1 MGLFD
6 GIKKKINKAQFED
19 MIKEAVADGKISAIE
34 KKDLI
39 EQAAK
44 VGYDEAEAM
53 EVIEEQLR
61 ESQISLF
68 TTEVEKAMRDG
79 QFSEAEQLK
88 LTQLAESFGL
98 DTEVASGIINV
109 KYAEYQDKRNQ
120 ELQFDNLLE
129 QVQLDQDGQVSLAYL
144 ESCVESAK
152 ALGFKQQSVEKK
164 LRMRFGQRCLFNI
177 KMSQFQAE
185 SVRGAKSSIV
195 RDKILKEAAENGFT
209 ADEISMLNEM
219 MAPDDVPIQNNM
231 MGQNN
236 MGMNGMNNIGMNG
249 MNNMGMN
256 GMNNMGMNGMNNR
269 GMNGMNNMGMNGMM
283 DQNNMGNIIPEND
296 QKSRKGEILKD
307 VGIGLGAAGVAV
319 AGTVLVN
326 KAIQNKKEQ
335 NQIDMSADP
344 VVTLMDGRKV
354 KKSQVPMGVV
364 YINEFGQKVQKKQVQ
379 TPTAATS
386 ADPIVTLMDGRKVNK
401 SQVPMGVVYINEFG
415 QKVQKKQVQT
425 PTAATSADPIVT
437 LMDGRKVKK
446 SQVPNGVV
454 YINENGQKVK
464 KVVK

>member
-236 MGMNGMNNIGMNG
+236 MGMNGMNNM
-249 MNNMGMN
+249 
-256 GMNNMGMNGMNNR
+256 